1 MKFAYNFS
9 IKHANRAFPR
19 QTSNCYK
26 LPLSKR
32 PLWRYGVMTGADQ
45 STQLNARGVFQIG
58 PTRSTLFAIIAWRS
72 HGGQP
77 ISRDTVPLQTR
88 EPTQCVTKQG
98 DLNFWKVFAAQAE
111 AGKFDDHEP
120 FIGLVMAVAIRN
132 KREKSGK
139 ALTGVPFAPGQRQ
152 IRTKNSLQLAG
163 GLALI
168 NFKRVCSILEALNYT
183 GPLAVG
189 SNQTVCLKSLQADN
203 GFLVGAQGG
212 DIKFDSEEDLKKITE
227 RIIMNKLFCS
237 KLRAYTIQ
245 VPLPVLQLCNQAG
258 MKIISISSNGAAN
271 ELPAQMEVVNLSDS
285 HLVFYPK
292 HARKTS
298 VNQLLS
304 GACLLCFGKFW
315 FSILHLSVIVKC
327 KNSPLYV
334 KDAFNSGKQDNGWAY
349 RVLHEDTLK
358 IVLETEDCTGL
369 AIYLFV
375 LEELCY
381 QYSFLDL
388 VVYNPK
394 LTSAL
399 IVFPSNKQVNE
410 LLKLAEK
417 RAKTLIEFAG
427 MQEVPGEESGNLSL
441 DTSGQH
447 GDVLC

>member
-1 MKFAYNFS
+1 
-9 IKHANRAFPR
+9 
-19 QTSNCYK
+19 
-26 LPLSKR
+26 
-32 PLWRYGVMTGADQ
+32 
-45 STQLNARGVFQIG
+45 
-58 PTRSTLFAIIAWRS
+58 
-72 HGGQP
+72 
-77 ISRDTVPLQTR
+77 
-88 EPTQCVTKQG
+88 
-98 DLNFWKVFAAQAE
+98 
-111 AGKFDDHEP
+111 
-120 FIGLVMAVAIRN
+120 
-132 KREKSGK
+132 
-139 ALTGVPFAPGQRQ
+139 
-152 IRTKNSLQLAG
+152 
-163 GLALI
+163 
-168 NFKRVCSILEALNYT
+168 
-183 GPLAVG
+183 
-189 SNQTVCLKSLQADN
+189 
-203 GFLVGAQGG
+203 
-212 DIKFDSEEDLKKITE
+212 
-227 RIIMNKLFCS
+227 
-237 KLRAYTIQ
+237 
-245 VPLPVLQLCNQAG
+245 

-285 HLVFYPK
+285 HLIPLVGCPPLPLVGIQDPK

-375 LEELCY
+375 LEELCDSWRWHDY
-381 QYSFLDL
+381 LPEQDKSTNSVMSFNHKIFSTLADSL
-388 VVYNPK
+388 LSLIISHQEYYPEIPLMPWKHGTEACEHIFGRMRVILPNFTADDANIFVIIKSIMTGKVQMPK
-394 LTSAL
+394 SEHVHSGWLHCFFHLYCCIRSDNRIQL
-399 IVFPSNKQVNE
+399 NCRLPILFFGFGVFPSNKQVNE

-447 GDVLC
+447 EESHELLETETVQTSRMAIHNLLNPQPSEVQIPMSVVDLFDFECQVSTKWITDTQHLHCNNLLRHLHNHDSEVLVHHGHKHKRCKNIIN